1 MFAHCRLVCAKL
13 IKKYLI
19 SVNMPKNKL
28 FRPTSPSPTSPTFS
42 SFEKMPPKLWA
53 KKVCRQKADYRI
65 HHPFPFPQPAIP
77 ASWTLWTA
85 RGARLDNN
93 FKSGTANVLIWS
105 VCCLLSLSPRTQD
118 QVLPKNNKKL
128 EQLRVD

>member
-1 MFAHCRLVCAKL
+1 MFAHCRLLCAKL

-19 SVNMPKNKL
+19 SVNMPKDKL

-85 RGARLDNN
+85 RGGQDSTTTSKAALPTSSFGACVAFCRCRLE
-93 FKSGTANVLIWS
+93 
-105 VCCLLSLSPRTQD
+105 PRTKCCQKIT
-118 QVLPKNNKKL
+118 KN
-128 EQLRVD
+128 